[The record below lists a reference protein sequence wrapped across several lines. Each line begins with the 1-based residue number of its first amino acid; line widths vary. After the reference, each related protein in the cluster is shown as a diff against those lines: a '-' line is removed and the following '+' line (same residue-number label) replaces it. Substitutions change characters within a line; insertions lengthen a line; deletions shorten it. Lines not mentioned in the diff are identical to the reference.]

1 MRDFNSIA
9 CLCLA
14 CALCACSG
22 KVEKSTPETVRVNA
36 IAVTSTDINSSRA
49 YSGTIEESTG
59 TTLSFAVPG
68 TVQRLYVNAGDK
80 VAKGQLIAT
89 LDDTSLRNAYEISL
103 AALDQ
108 AQDAYDRMKKLYD
121 SNSLPEMQWVEVQ
134 NALRSAQSAAAIA
147 KRNLDDTALRSP
159 ISGYVS
165 EKFADAGSTMAPTLP
180 IIKVVD
186 IHPVKARISVPES
199 EIANMAIGQEATV
212 TLGSMPDREFVGK
225 ITDRGVSANPISRS
239 YDVKITLDN
248 SDEALLPGMICDV
261 RLLSETPDQ
270 AIVLPNS
277 AVLLDADNQNFVWLA
292 VNGVARKRTVGISRM
307 VDSGI
312 VISSGLEDGDSVIV
326 NGQQKVS
333 ENSKVEIINK

>member
-1 MRDFNSIA
+1 MRDIKSIA
-9 CLCLA
+9 CICLA
-14 CALCACSG
+14 GALCACSS
-22 KVEKSTPETVRVNA
+22 KVEKSAPETVRVEA
-36 IAVTSTDINSSRA
+36 IAVSSTDLNESRA
-49 YSGTIEESTG
+49 YSGTIEESAG

-68 TVQRLYVNAGDK
+68 TVQRIYVSAGDK

-103 AALDQ
+103 AALAQ

-134 NALRSAQSAAAIA
+134 NTLRSAQSAAAIA
-147 KRNLDDTALRSP
+147 KRNLDDTSLRSP

-165 EKFADAGSTMAPTLP
+165 EKFADAGSTVAPTLP

-199 EIANMAIGQEATV
+199 EIANMALGQEATV
-212 TLGSMPDREFVGK
+212 TIGSMSGSQFVGK
-225 ITDRGVSANPISRS
+225 ITDKGVSANPISRS

-248 SDEALLPGMICDV
+248 SDDALLPGMLCDV
-261 RLLSETPDQ
+261 RLISEAAAP

-292 VNGVARKRTVGISRM
+292 QDGVARKRTVGISRM

-312 VISSGLEDGDSVIV
+312 VIASGLEDGDSVIV

-333 ENSKVEIINK
+333 ENSKVAIINK

>member
-1 MRDFNSIA
+1 MRDFKSIA
-9 CLCLA
+9 YICLA
-14 CALCACSG
+14 GVLCACSG
-22 KVEKSTPETVRVNA
+22 KVEKSAPETVRVDA
-36 IAVTSTDINSSRA
+36 IVVTATDISGARA
-49 YSGTIEESTG
+49 YSGTIEESAG

-68 TVQRLYVNAGDK
+68 TVQRIYVSAGDK
-80 VAKGQLIAT
+80 VVKGQLIAT
-89 LDDTSLRNAYEISL
+89 LDDASLRNAYDISL
-103 AALDQ
+103 AALAQ

-121 SNSLPEMQWVEVQ
+121 ANSLPEMQWVEVQ
-134 NALRSAQSAAAIA
+134 NTLRSAQSAAAIA
-147 KRNLDDTALRSP
+147 KRSLDDAALHSP

-165 EKFADAGSTMAPTLP
+165 EKFADAGSTVAPTLP

-199 EIANMAIGQEATV
+199 DIANMALGQDAAV
-212 TLGSMPDREFVGK
+212 TLGSMPGKTFVGK
-225 ITDRGVSANPISRS
+225 ITDKGVSANPISRS
-239 YDVKITLDN
+239 YDVKVTLDN

-277 AVLLDADNQNFVWLA
+277 AVLLDANNQNFVWLA
-292 VNGVARKRTVGISRM
+292 QNGVARKRTVGIGGM

-312 VISSGLEDGDSVIV
+312 VVTSGLEVGDSVIV

-333 ENSKVEIINK
+333 ENSKIDIINK